1 MKKTTEIRD
10 NLSLIITT
18 AVVHSGIVIIA
29 TEGYNN
35 YYLSLSTMGIDP
47 TTKDVLASHSYI
59 LQESEKIVDS
69 LFRRVNC
76 DHTIRVITELFDREV
91 EGLEKAVEVFS
102 LLS

>member
-18 AVVHSGIVIIA
+18 AVVHGGIVIIA
-29 TEGYNN
+29 TERYNN